1 MPFHTPHKYNTNF
14 QKDPAI
20 ERWVYQRYFG
30 QFGNFRVNAYA
41 LKWLVGLYVIVPVGL
56 FYWNESYTRWIDD
69 FKEEDVNSLRFGRV
83 DPSRAKVELYDVE
96 WLCVAYS
103 ACWPTFGAKY

>member
-1 MPFHTPHKYNTNF
+1 
-14 QKDPAI
+14 
-20 ERWVYQRYFG
+20 
-30 QFGNFRVNAYA
+30 VNAYA

-83 DPSRAKVELYDVE
+83 DPSVFKNQ
-96 WLCVAYS
+96 
-103 ACWPTFGAKY
+103 